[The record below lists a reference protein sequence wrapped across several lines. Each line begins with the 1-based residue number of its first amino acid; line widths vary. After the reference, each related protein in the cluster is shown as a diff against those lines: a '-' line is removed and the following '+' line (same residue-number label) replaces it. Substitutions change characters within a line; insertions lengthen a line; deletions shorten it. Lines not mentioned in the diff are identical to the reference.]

1 MLLRLR
7 DLFKQRE
14 TYALNKD
21 VFMAFL
27 NVYHEPFIRLMI
39 PGFNFNI
46 TCDEDYRQYRS
57 RSVFKAMLDKKTKGA
72 FD

>member
-1 MLLRLR
+1 MFSRLR

-14 TYALNKD
+14 TFALNID

-27 NVYHEPFIRLMI
+27 NVYHQPFIRLMI
-39 PGFNFNI
+39 LGVNFNM
-46 TCDEDYRQYRS
+46 TYDEDYRQYRS
-57 RSVFKAMLDKKTKGA
+57 RSVFEAILDKKTKGA